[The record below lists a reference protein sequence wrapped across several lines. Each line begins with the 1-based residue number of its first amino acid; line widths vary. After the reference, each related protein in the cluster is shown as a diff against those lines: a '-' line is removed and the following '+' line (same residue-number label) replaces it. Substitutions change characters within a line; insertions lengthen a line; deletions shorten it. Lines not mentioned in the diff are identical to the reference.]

1 MLVAVVVVQELLCLL
16 VPAAPNLLHLVCRYP
31 DQHLTLAQLVLWVFH
46 LHPRLLQMHLYD

>member
-46 LHPRLLQMHLYD
+46 LRPRQLRMHLYD